1 MFGTI
6 GHARAKSGHDGELR
20 AMLEEWKTS
29 IRPKVPGT
37 FIELSGHRESDPESI
52 VFVALAQ
59 DEQAYRNLADL
70 PEQDAFYR
78 RMLEHLEAE
87 PTWEDVEMDVVV
99 PQ

>member
-6 GHARAKSGHDGELR
+6 GHARVKSGHNAELT
-20 AMLEEWKTS
+20 AMLEEWKST
-29 IRPKVPGT
+29 IRPLVPGS
-37 FIELSGHRESDPESI
+37 FLELSGHRADDPDEI

-59 DEQAYRNLADL
+59 DEPTYRGLANL

-78 RMLEHLEAE
+78 RMVQHLEAE
-87 PTWEDVEMDVVV
+87 PSWEDVELDIIV